1 MGFVQGIGFTG
12 DGRGGGAQ
20 AVEDEATEALEG
32 EEAYVTSQ
40 WNKAGGV
47 VTKVCAIDLKEESK
61 VALPGERGSSTPE
74 AAAVRHTARGRKAKR
89 AMYLACL
96 FSFCSVYF

>member
-20 AVEDEATEALEG
+20 AVEDEATEALG

-61 VALPGERGSSTPE
+61 VALPGERGSSTSE

-89 AMYLACL
+89 EMSLACH